1 MTIENVGPV
10 ARTRAE
16 SVSGWRALGRVL
28 CWPNNLVTLSRIVIT
43 GLIVA
48 SLFAGVQ
55 WNPYVAT
62 AVFMAVFWYTD
73 TLDGQLARRLKKT
86 SSFGESMDLVA
97 DCVCDLIACAYLLMA
112 QPQYAGVVI
121 FFLLGRF
128 GPDVLV
134 IRWGGLTPSVYAT
147 LIQKTAQS
155 FLPPAGAGKVKKAYA
170 DWAVEGYSL
179 GKAVFFC
186 GAMFWGAPVWTGVL
200 LVVPALIFLTVALVV
215 MRLHAEQV
223 LAERRANGLEP

>member
-1 MTIENVGPV
+1 MAIEDIGAQAPG
-10 ARTRAE
+10 RAE
-16 SVSGWRALGRVL
+16 SVDGWRALGRVL
-28 CWPNNLVTLSRIVIT
+28 CWPNNLVTLSRILIT
-43 GLIVA
+43 GLIIA

-55 WNPYVAT
+55 WDPYLAT

-73 TLDGQLARRLKKT
+73 TLDGQLARRLKRT
-86 SSFGESMDLVA
+86 SSFGESMDLLA
-97 DCVCDLIACAYLLMA
+97 DAACDLMACAYLLVA
-112 QPQYAGVVI
+112 RPEYAPVVI

-155 FLPPAGAGKVKKAYA
+155 FLPPAGASQVRKAYA
-170 DWAVEGYSL
+170 DWAIEAYSL

-186 GAMFWGAPVWTGVL
+186 GALFWSAPLWTGVL
-200 LVVPALIFLTVALVV
+200 LIIPSVIFLAVALVV

-223 LAERRANGLEP
+223 LEERRAKGLEP

>member
-1 MTIENVGPV
+1 MTIENTGPV
-10 ARTRAE
+10 AQARAE
-16 SVSGWRALGRVL
+16 SISGWGALGRVL

-97 DCVCDLIACAYLLMA
+97 DCVCDLIACSYLLSA
-112 QPQYAGVVI
+112 HPQYTGVVI
-121 FFLLGRF
+121 FFLLARF

-147 LIQKTAQS
+147 LMQQAAQS
-155 FLPPAGAGKVKKAYA
+155 FLPGGGGLVKKAYA
-170 DWAVEGYSL
+170 GWAIESYSF

-186 GAMFWGAPVWTGVL
+186 GAMFWNAPVWTGVL
-200 LVVPALIFLTVALVV
+200 VIIPAAVFLIVALVV

>member
-1 MTIENVGPV
+1 MAIEDIGAEAP
-10 ARTRAE
+10 ARVEFVT
-16 SVSGWRALGRVL
+16 GWSALARVL
-28 CWPNNLVTLSRIVIT
+28 LWPNNLVTISRIVIT

-48 SLFAGVQ
+48 SLHLGVQ
-55 WNPYVAT
+55 WNPYLGT

-73 TLDGQLARRLKKT
+73 TLDGQVARKLKRT

-155 FLPPAGAGKVKKAYA
+155 FLPPAAAGQVKKAYA
-170 DWAVEGYSL
+170 NWAIEAYSL

-186 GAMFWGAPVWTGVL
+186 GALFWNAPVWTGVL
-200 LVVPALIFLTVALVV
+200 LIVPALIFLAVALVV

-223 LAERRANGLEP
+223 LEERCRAGLEP

>member
-1 MTIENVGPV
+1 MTIEDVGP
-10 ARTRAE
+10 AAQARAE
-16 SVSGWRALGRVL
+16 SISGWRALGRVL
-28 CWPNNLVTLSRIVIT
+28 CWPNNLVTISRIVIT

-97 DCVCDLIACAYLLMA
+97 DCVSDLIACSYLLTA
-112 QPQYAGVVI
+112 HPQYTAVVI

-147 LIQKTAQS
+147 LMQKAAQS
-155 FLPPAGAGKVKKAYA
+155 FLPGGGGQVKKAYA
-170 DWAVEGYSL
+170 DWAIESYSL

-186 GAMFWGAPVWTGVL
+186 GALFWNAPVWTGALLIIPAVL
-200 LVVPALIFLTVALVV
+200 FLIVALVV